1 MAREEGRAALDSFFE
16 SCERHAKLGR
26 TFLSDL
32 KNVSLVSHIRNPDE
46 IRDFFL
52 QTYEMVLAVAS
63 EVKFFEVKLDEF
75 APAVAMTKVSD
86 VRYYS
91 GM

>member
-1 MAREEGRAALDSFFE
+1 VKAGREILR
-16 SCERHAKLGR
+16 
-26 TFLSDL
+26 DL
-32 KNVSLVSHIRNPDE
+32 RGVGLNSRIGSAIEV
-46 IRDFFL
+46 RDIFL
-52 QTYEMVLAVAS
+52 QTYDMILAVAS

-86 VRYYS
+86 VRFYS